1 MNPAGI
7 HRPAACARR
16 PVPLVRRASG
26 LADSLP
32 QNDAYTQPIRHRQER
47 SPVGAIDNCRV
58 VDDGKYIDRLAAW
71 TSRIMIRISDRSQS
85 CENAEKLRVL
95 KASGAPS
102 IVAAVADREG
112 GCYAASVSELLFS
125 YGTLRQPDVQ
135 LATFGRELD
144 GYVDA
149 IIGYDLDYVTIT
161 DPHVIAT
168 SGSDRHP
175 ILRPTSRPDAHV
187 DGTVFTI
194 SDAEL
199 AAADEYE
206 VDDYRRISV
215 PLRSGPRAWVY
226 VFAG

>member
-1 MNPAGI
+1 M
-7 HRPAACARR
+7 
-16 PVPLVRRASG
+16 
-26 LADSLP
+26 
-32 QNDAYTQPIRHRQER
+32 
-47 SPVGAIDNCRV
+47 
-58 VDDGKYIDRLAAW
+58 
-71 TSRIMIRISDRSQS
+71 RI
-85 CENAEKLRVL
+85 L
-95 KASGAPS
+95 KASDAPS
-102 IVAAVADREG
+102 IVAAVADRAG

-125 YGTLRQPDVQ
+125 YGTLRQPEVQ

-175 ILRPTSRPDAHV
+175 ILQPTNRPDAHV

-194 SDAEL
+194 SDVEL

-206 VDDYRRISV
+206 VDDYRRISA